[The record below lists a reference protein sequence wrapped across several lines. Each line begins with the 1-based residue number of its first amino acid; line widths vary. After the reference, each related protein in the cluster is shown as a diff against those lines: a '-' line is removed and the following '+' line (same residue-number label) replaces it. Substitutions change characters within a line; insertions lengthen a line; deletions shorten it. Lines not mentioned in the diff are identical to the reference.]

1 LNPLTRDFKL
11 ELVVEPIVVSVEKP
25 KVNLV
30 SADVEPIAEE
40 IVPKINVSDFLKSRA
55 AKKNH
60 NESEL

>member
-1 LNPLTRDFKL
+1 
-11 ELVVEPIVVSVEKP
+11 LVVEPIVVSVEKQ